1 MDQDDDYYEESVD
14 GVREEMNHKFD
25 QMARESA
32 RTRDDM
38 MAMLATMMQR
48 IEMSSPQPSVAS
60 KPPASK
66 PPAPPTSSPMPE
78 KQRSSLSAA
87 AALAKNNYS

>member
-48 IEMSSPQPSVAS
+48 IEMSSPQPS